1 MNISLNCLKYYVD
14 IDVDANTYADKM
26 TMAGS
31 NVEAVMTPYANIN
44 GVVVGKILDITQH
57 ENADKLVVCK
67 IDIGSEVLQ
76 IVTGAK
82 NVKVGNFVPVALVG
96 ANLAGG
102 LKIKKGKLRGVESNG
117 MLCSVEELGMDLN
130 LFPEFDPDGIS
141 IFREEYPL
149 GKDVREIFNM
159 DDTLVQF
166 EITSNRADCF
176 SYIGMARETAAT
188 LGTSYRMPEMDYTEV
203 DGDINELCSVE
214 VKSPELCSRF
224 ISRVLVDVKIEES
237 PKWLRDTLRAN
248 GIRPINN
255 IVDITNFVMLEMG
268 QPMHG
273 YDLRTL
279 KDGKLIVRNAVKD
292 EKMMTL
298 DGEERELDETMLVIA
313 DPEKVLGVA
322 GVMGGESS
330 KVTDDTTTI
339 LFEAANFAS
348 ASVRKTSKK
357 IGLRTDSSTKFE
369 KGLDDRLPKLAMDR
383 ACHLAQKIGAGKVLK
398 GEIDVDFANYE
409 AREIDVDC
417 DRINAILGTDISDEE
432 IMKILTSL
440 ELEEVADKRV
450 KIPSFRSDITMM
462 ADLAEE
468 VARMYGYDKL
478 PANIDLGTATV
489 GAKTKEQKV
498 VDIIHDVM
506 IANAMNEAMTYS
518 FESPKAFGKL
528 LIEEGSKLRDAI
540 VIGNP
545 LGDDFSLM
553 RTQTINAMLTS
564 LSTNF
569 NKRNEKAYLYEIGKV
584 YLADEIPL
592 TKLPQEREVLTMGMY
607 GKTDFFAVKGI
618 LDSLFEA
625 LHLNCEVEY
634 EKASDISYLHP
645 GRTAKIYAGDKEIGH
660 IGEVHPEVLGNYDIG
675 ERAYIAVLEIAELV
689 ERTSFDRA
697 FKRVSKYPSTVRDLA
712 LVSKKEVTVGQ
723 IKKCIVS
730 NAGKLLK
737 KVELFDVYT
746 GSQIEEGYKSVA
758 YSLIF
763 GADDRTLTEEEVSKV
778 VDKILSKLKNDLNV
792 TLRG

>member
-31 NVEAVMTPYANIN
+31 NVEAVMTPYADIN
-44 GVVVGKILDITQH
+44 GVVVGKILEINQH

-67 IDIGSEVLQ
+67 IDIGSEFIQV
-76 IVTGAK
+76 VTGAK
-82 NVKVGNFVPVALVG
+82 NVNVGDFVPVALVG
-96 ANLAGG
+96 ANLADG

-141 IFREEYPL
+141 ILTEEYPL
-149 GKDVREIFNM
+149 GKDVREIFHM
-159 DDTLVQF
+159 DDTIAQF

-188 LGTSYRMPEMDYTEV
+188 LGTSYRMPEMNYTEV

-224 ISRVLVDVKIEES
+224 ISRILVDVKIEES
-237 PKWLRDTLRAN
+237 PKWLRDTLRSN

-339 LFEAANFAS
+339 LFEAAHFDS

-383 ACHLAQKIGAGKVLK
+383 ACHLAEKIGAGRVLK
-398 GEIDVDFANYE
+398 GEIDVDFVDYQP
-409 AREIDVDC
+409 RELDVDTE
-417 DRINAILGTDISDEE
+417 RINAILGTNIPDDE
-432 IMKILTSL
+432 IMRILTSL
-440 ELEEVADKRV
+440 ELEKVSEKRV
-450 KIPSFRSDITMM
+450 KIPSFRKDISII

-489 GAKTKEQKV
+489 GVKTKEQRV
-498 VDIIHDVM
+498 EDIIHDVM
-506 IANAMNEAMTYS
+506 LANAMNEAMTYS
-518 FESPKAFGKL
+518 FESPKVFEKL
-528 LIEEGSKLRDAI
+528 LLEDDSKLRDAI

-553 RTQTINAMLTS
+553 RTQTANAMLTS

-569 NKRNEKAYLYEIGKV
+569 NKRNEKAYLYEIAKV

-592 TKLPQEREVLTMGMY
+592 KKLPEERKVLTMGMY
-607 GKTDFFAVKGI
+607 GKTDFFVVKGI

-625 LHLNCEVEY
+625 LHINEEVDY
-634 EKASDISYLHP
+634 EKASDVPYLHS
-645 GRTAKIYAGDKEIGH
+645 GRTAKIYVGEKEIGH
-660 IGEVHPEVLGNYDIG
+660 VGEVHPSVLENYDIG
-675 ERAYIAVLEIAELV
+675 ERAYIAVLQIKELV
-689 ERTSFDRA
+689 EKTSFDRR

-712 LVSKKEVTVGQ
+712 LVSKKEVTVGE
-723 IKKCIVS
+723 IKKCIVA

-758 YSLIF
+758 YSLTF

-778 VDKILSKLKNDLNV
+778 VNKVLNKLENELNV
-792 TLRG
+792 SLRA